1 MRAPLVHC
9 TLHCPPGALCSA
21 LQHPGALCSILPLGK
36 WCSALTLCVTVLCTA
51 PFLGTVFMH
60 CFSWAL
66 RSTLHSWGTVLCQLL
81 LGTVPC
87 TATWWYCALH
97 CPSRALWSDLLNLG
111 AAFCTI
117 LPGFCYALPLSSRR
131 HVQFSLLVLI
141 NDNICSERGNA
152 SRRTE
157 FPCAEF
163 AFLSSRKQSRTH
175 T

>member
-1 MRAPLVHC
+1 MLFCTAPLRYFALHCPHPGTPGSVLPLWGTVLCTAIFWGTVLCTTHGGHCIMRAPLVHC

-51 PFLGTVFMH
+51 SFLGTVFMH

-97 CPSRALWSDLLNLG
+97 CPSRAL
-111 AAFCTI
+111 
-117 LPGFCYALPLSSRR
+117 
-131 HVQFSLLVLI
+131 
-141 NDNICSERGNA
+141 
-152 SRRTE
+152 
-157 FPCAEF
+157 
-163 AFLSSRKQSRTH
+163 
-175 T
+175 